1 MLPLH
6 LSFILPTARE
16 GFQERPF
23 LLRAVYNSVPSALQK
38 QYDLLYKQ
46 SVQNSLKDTGGVNRE
61 EMVNM
66 GIMLMEEALGLPV
79 SVTNIHCNVI
89 YIFLIR
95 IF

>member
-1 MLPLH
+1 MWH
-6 LSFILPTARE
+6 LLIIWWCLKTVVQSIKIA
-16 GFQERPF
+16 
-23 LLRAVYNSVPSALQK
+23 N
-38 QYDLLYKQ
+38 DLLYKQ

-66 GIMLMEEALGLPV
+66 GIMLMEEALGLTV